1 MTIKGRCCSMGIGA
15 MFISLLYWIWIV
27 ALAITVIAVG
37 VYVGM
42 QTHYRKVKKI
52 EAQEERGNICKKT

>member
-1 MTIKGRCCSMGIGA
+1 MSIGA
-15 MFISLLYWIWIV
+15 IILSFLYWIWLI

-52 EAQEERGNICKKT
+52 EAQERHTSLLRSEGGEN

>member
-1 MTIKGRCCSMGIGA
+1 MAIGA
-15 MFISLLYWIWIV
+15 IMLSLLYWTWMI

-52 EAQEERGNICKKT
+52 EAQERHTSRLRER